1 MYVTRPMSQYRKYNK
16 TLSEE
21 SPEGPFSGVL
31 VITDEEAETEDTF
44 CFGMCKRT
52 KIEKLPFPQDKILSV
67 VHTDSSGNRETS
79 VKKVLFIPALDQP
92 LSSNRY
98 YVVHARGRHKGK
110 VWVCSREIEKGICC
124 FPDILHDK
132 KPKPLDPRNIY
143 QTVKINRHHERT
155 FYAKSV
161 APDSAPPSFLK
172 KKGWELRTSRSLHP
186 RRPREA
192 LGLDD
197 ELRTRLPEFGF
208 PISTIRSGSVIVG
221 EWYCPFM
228 FVKEKCS
235 VSYQMKKSMFYRMTL
250 SQYWERIY
258 HCQNSDLNET
268 NNDVEENNDE
278 NEEEVVRVDVNVVR
292 EANYVK
298 GMEAIMGEK
307 EGHGGFYW
315 YRPVQGPRRPGE
327 RRRKM
332 GLGSA
337 VGLSFAVVE
346 RMRRVM
352 EEGGWVGGGRKV
364 VRVERD
370 EQFRVSNG
378 DLRNVN
384 GNNDRD
390 WKRFGCYVLVES
402 FGLRRADGVLLVK
415 CVFRHTNRLRC
426 KWE

>member
-1 MYVTRPMSQYRKYNK
+1 MYITRPLSQFRKYHK

-52 KIEKLPFPQDKILSV
+52 KIVKLPFPQDKILSV
-67 VHTDSSGNRETS
+67 IHTDSSGNRETS
-79 VKKVLFIPALDQP
+79 VKKILFIPALDQP

-98 YVVHARGRHKGK
+98 YAVHARGRHKGK
-110 VWVCSREIEKGICC
+110 VCVCSSEIEKGLCC

-143 QTVKINRHHERT
+143 HTVKINRHHERT

-161 APDSAPPSFLK
+161 APDGTPPSFLK

-197 ELRTRLPEFGF
+197 ELRARLPGFDF

-228 FVKEKCS
+228 FVKENCS
-235 VSYQMKKSMFYRMTL
+235 VSHQMKKSMFYRITL

-258 HCQNSDLNET
+258 HCENET
-268 NNDVEENNDE
+268 TNNVFSENNDE
-278 NEEEVVRVDVNVVR
+278 NEEEVVSVSVNVVR

-298 GMEAIMGEK
+298 GIEAVKEEK
-307 EGHGGFYW
+307 EGQGGFYW
-315 YRPVQGPRRPGE
+315 YKPVQSLNVPRDK
-327 RRRKM
+327 RRRKT
-332 GLGSA
+332 GFGSA

-346 RMRRVM
+346 RMKRVM

-370 EQFRVSNG
+370 EKIRVCRRYVS
-378 DLRNVN
+378 DM
-384 GNNDRD
+384 NNDERD
-390 WKRFGCYVLVES
+390 HWRRFGCYVWVES
-402 FGLRRADGVLLVK
+402 FGLRRADGVMLVK
-415 CVFRHTNRLRC
+415 CVFRHTQRLRC

>member
-1 MYVTRPMSQYRKYNK
+1 MYVTRTLSQFRKFQK

-44 CFGMCKRT
+44 CFGICKRT
-52 KIEKLPFPQDKILSV
+52 KIEKLPFPQDKILSI
-67 VHTDSSGNRETS
+67 VHRDSSGNRETS

-110 VWVCSREIEKGICC
+110 VCVCSREIEKGLCC

-155 FYAKSV
+155 FFAKSV
-161 APDSAPPSFLK
+161 APDGTPPSFLK

-197 ELRTRLPEFGF
+197 ELRARLPEFGF

-228 FVKEKCS
+228 FVKENCS
-235 VSYQMKKSMFYRMTL
+235 VSHQMRKSMFYRMTL

-258 HCQNSDLNET
+258 HCENNNLNET
-268 NNDVEENNDE
+268 NNNLDENNGE
-278 NEEEVVRVDVNVVR
+278 NEEEVVRVHTNVVR
-292 EANYVK
+292 EANYVM
-298 GMEAIMGEK
+298 GVEAVKGEK

-315 YRPVQGPRRPGE
+315 YRPVQGSRGPNE
-327 RRRKM
+327 RRRKTR
-332 GLGSA
+332 LGSA

-370 EQFRVSNG
+370 EQIRVSRR
-378 DLRNVN
+378 DFRDMN

-390 WKRFGCYVLVES
+390 WRRFGCYVLVES

-415 CVFRHTNRLRC
+415 CVFRHTQRLRC

>member
-1 MYVTRPMSQYRKYNK
+1 M
-16 TLSEE
+16 
-21 SPEGPFSGVL
+21 
-31 VITDEEAETEDTF
+31 
-44 CFGMCKRT
+44 
-52 KIEKLPFPQDKILSV
+52 
-67 VHTDSSGNRETS
+67 
-79 VKKVLFIPALDQP
+79 
-92 LSSNRY
+92 
-98 YVVHARGRHKGK
+98 
-110 VWVCSREIEKGICC
+110 CSRERENGLCC

-155 FYAKSV
+155 FFAKSV
-161 APDSAPPSFLK
+161 APDGTPPSFLK

-197 ELRTRLPEFGF
+197 ELRARLPEFGF

-228 FVKEKCS
+228 FVKENCS
-235 VSYQMKKSMFYRMTL
+235 VSHQMKKSMFYRMTL

-258 HCQNSDLNET
+258 HCESSTLNET
-268 NNDVEENNDE
+268 NNDRDVNNDE
-278 NEEEVVRVDVNVVR
+278 NEEVVRVEANVVR

-298 GMEAIMGEK
+298 GMEAVKGEK

-315 YRPVQGPRRPGE
+315 YRQLQVSREARD
-327 RRRKM
+327 RRRKT

-370 EQFRVSNG
+370 EPIRVSRRDQFRG
-378 DLRNVN
+378 MN

-390 WKRFGCYVLVES
+390 WRRFGCYVLVES
-402 FGLRRADGVLLVK
+402 FALRRADGVLLVK
-415 CVFRHTNRLRC
+415 CVFRHSQRLRC

>member
-1 MYVTRPMSQYRKYNK
+1 MYVTRTLSQFRKYQK

-44 CFGMCKRT
+44 CFGMCTRT
-52 KIEKLPFPQDKILSV
+52 KIEKLPLPQDKILSV
-67 VHTDSSGNRETS
+67 VHLDSSGNRETS

-110 VWVCSREIEKGICC
+110 VSVCSREIEKGVCC

-143 QTVKINRHHERT
+143 QTVKINRHHDRT

-161 APDSAPPSFLK
+161 APDGTPPTFLK

-197 ELRTRLPEFGF
+197 ELRARLPAFGF
-208 PISTIRSGSVIVG
+208 PVSTIRSGSVIVG

-228 FVKEKCS
+228 FVKENCS
-235 VSYQMKKSMFYRMTL
+235 VSHQMKKSMFYRITL

-258 HCQNSDLNET
+258 HCGNNEA
-268 NNDVEENNDE
+268 NNDLDENNDD
-278 NEEEVVRVDVNVVR
+278 NEEEVVRVEANVLR

-298 GMEAIMGEK
+298 GMEAVKGEK

-315 YRPVQGPRRPGE
+315 YRQVQGPRGPGE
-327 RRRKM
+327 RRRKT
-332 GLGSA
+332 GLRSP
-337 VGLSFAVVE
+337 VGLSFVVVE

-370 EQFRVSNG
+370 EPIRVSRRDG
-378 DLRNVN
+378 RNMN
-384 GNNDRD
+384 GNNDRN
-390 WKRFGCYVLVES
+390 WRRFGCYVLVES

-426 KWE
+426 NWE